1 MLIGQSEYMK
11 NHNRFC
17 PNSLKKETYEFF
29 FSFFLMR
36 ERLRLETL
44 SQSQISRAG
53 ICKGSVHG
61 INIAEW
67 LPGTQ
72 QIKTWGAKALAN
84 SVCGG
89 WFLCVALGSHPEG
102 TLRKT
107 CSREQQTGADLGLR
121 GQRKMSCREF
131 SLLLKQREQERDSSI
146 SRRVQQQ
153 KRKPPR
159 PCLQGQ
165 GGVCWQS

>member
-17 PNSLKKETYEFF
+17 PNSFKSRRHVRF
-29 FSFFLMR
+29 FSCFYFFNER
-36 ERLRLETL
+36 EIETR

-53 ICKGSVHG
+53 ICKRSVHG
-61 INIAEW
+61 MSIAEW

-72 QIKTWGAKALAN
+72 QIKKWGAKVLAN
-84 SVCGG
+84 SACGG

-102 TLRKT
+102 TLRRT
-107 CSREQQTGADLGLR
+107 CSREQQIGADLGLR

-159 PCLQGQ
+159 PCLQRQ